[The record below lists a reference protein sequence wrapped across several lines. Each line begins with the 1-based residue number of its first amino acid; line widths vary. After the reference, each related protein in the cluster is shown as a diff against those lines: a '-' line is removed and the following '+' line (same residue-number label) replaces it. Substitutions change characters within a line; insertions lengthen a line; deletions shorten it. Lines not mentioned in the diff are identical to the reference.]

1 MESYFSRKLPI
12 EGNYGTVWRGP
23 WGAGTFTEAEACLRC
38 CLVSRSRLKSQ
49 TGHQVSKGRDSLQHL
64 GPFKGSEYGK
74 SVSTG
79 SKQVKLL
86 LTPLSRLFLPQKC
99 PSDDSAC
106 FLASLWARLIY
117 FLSIT
122 LLYYCYDKRYTT
134 LSLLFM
140 SNQMWCQSN
149 LHRDIISFNTSSLN
163 SFWILIEIQFTF
175 TVLEKYYC
183 L

>member
-79 SKQVKLL
+79 SKQVKLYWPPWAGYFYL
-86 LTPLSRLFLPQKC
+86 KSVHQTTLHASWPASGPDSSIFS
-99 PSDDSAC
+99 PSHS
-106 FLASLWARLIY
+106 
-117 FLSIT
+117 
-122 LLYYCYDKRYTT
+122 YTT
-134 LSLLFM
+134 AMTNAIPLCHYCSCPIKCDV
-140 SNQMWCQSN
+140 NQ
-149 LHRDIISFNTSSLN
+149 ISIETS
-163 SFWILIEIQFTF
+163 
-175 TVLEKYYC
+175 
-183 L
+183 